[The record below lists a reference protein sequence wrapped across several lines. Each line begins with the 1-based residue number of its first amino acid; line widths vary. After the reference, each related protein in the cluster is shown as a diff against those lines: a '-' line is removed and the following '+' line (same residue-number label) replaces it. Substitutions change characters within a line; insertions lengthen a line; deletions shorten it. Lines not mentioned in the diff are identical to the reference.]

1 MGQRHADEI
10 LNGGRSHIFTQQI
23 KELSTVARFDTFV
36 QSEHVVFVDVHI
48 VDTLQI
54 GIVQTYVKL
63 VIRIK
68 VDPTENWLVRSL
80 KHQCMFVL
88 CIYSFSGQT
97 FRFID
102 CNSLLLV
109 TTFSELC
116 SLVNNALSSTS

>member
-88 CIYSFSGQT
+88 CIY
-97 FRFID
+97 
-102 CNSLLLV
+102 LV
-109 TTFSELC
+109 WWT
-116 SLVNNALSSTS
+116 NLSVYRL